1 MRNNAFLHLGQ
12 AATEDN
18 ICLAV
23 SPSMKALGVKNRCRI
38 KDIPGYIKHIVA
50 QPRMQLYIDCAAEI
64 YAVFLKYIAPED
76 IHVYSI
82 DESFLDVTPYLAM
95 YKMTAKEI
103 AVMIIKDV
111 KDTVGTI
118 CTCGI
123 GTNLYLAKIALD
135 IKAKH
140 AVDFPCIGFSSV
152 FFISAL
158 QLYAR
163 CDEKNYVVIK
173 GTCTEIEKTGL
184 RRKVKD
190 IYVKEDQFTVRIVRP
205 TMKLRSLNVGD
216 RITIYLADN
225 APVYEMDGC
234 KVICNTLAV
243 EKEYGS

>member
-1 MRNNAFLHLGQ
+1 MKDKFRQFPKVLQKQILIRLTAG
-12 AATEDN
+12 
-18 ICLAV
+18 IV
-23 SPSMKALGVKNRCRI
+23 SLLMLVI
-38 KDIPGYIKHIVA
+38 IL
-50 QPRMQLYIDCAAEI
+50 LYRGGLE
-64 YAVFLKYIAPED
+64 L
-76 IHVYSI
+76 
-82 DESFLDVTPYLAM
+82 M
-95 YKMTAKEI
+95 
-103 AVMIIKDV
+103 
-111 KDTVGTI
+111 
-118 CTCGI
+118 
-123 GTNLYLAKIALD
+123 
-135 IKAKH
+135 
-140 AVDFPCIGFSSV
+140 FPCIGFSSV

-205 TMKLRSLNVGD
+205 SMKLRSLNVGD

>member
-1 MRNNAFLHLGQ
+1 MKDKFRQFPQVLQKQILIQLTAG
-12 AATEDN
+12 
-18 ICLAV
+18 IV
-23 SPSMKALGVKNRCRI
+23 SLLMLV
-38 KDIPGYIKHIVA
+38 
-50 QPRMQLYIDCAAEI
+50 
-64 YAVFLKYIAPED
+64 
-76 IHVYSI
+76 
-82 DESFLDVTPYLAM
+82 
-95 YKMTAKEI
+95 
-103 AVMIIKDV
+103 IILQYR
-111 KDTVGTI
+111 G
-118 CTCGI
+118 GI
-123 GTNLYLAKIALD
+123 ELM
-135 IKAKH
+135 
-140 AVDFPCIGFSSV
+140 FPCIGFSSI
-152 FFISAL
+152 FFISTL

-205 TMKLRSLNVGD
+205 SMKLRSLNVGD

>member
-1 MRNNAFLHLGQ
+1 MKDKFRQFPQVLQKQILIRLTAG
-12 AATEDN
+12 
-18 ICLAV
+18 IV
-23 SPSMKALGVKNRCRI
+23 SLLMLVI
-38 KDIPGYIKHIVA
+38 IL
-50 QPRMQLYIDCAAEI
+50 LYR
-64 YAVFLKYIAPED
+64 
-76 IHVYSI
+76 
-82 DESFLDVTPYLAM
+82 
-95 YKMTAKEI
+95 
-103 AVMIIKDV
+103 
-111 KDTVGTI
+111 G
-118 CTCGI
+118 GI
-123 GTNLYLAKIALD
+123 ELM
-135 IKAKH
+135 
-140 AVDFPCIGFSSV
+140 VPCIGFSSV

-205 TMKLRSLNVGD
+205 SMKLRSLNVGD

>member
-1 MRNNAFLHLGQ
+1 MKDKFRHFPQVLQKQILIRLTAG
-12 AATEDN
+12 
-18 ICLAV
+18 IV
-23 SPSMKALGVKNRCRI
+23 SLMMLVI
-38 KDIPGYIKHIVA
+38 IL
-50 QPRMQLYIDCAAEI
+50 LYRGGLE
-64 YAVFLKYIAPED
+64 L
-76 IHVYSI
+76 
-82 DESFLDVTPYLAM
+82 M
-95 YKMTAKEI
+95 
-103 AVMIIKDV
+103 
-111 KDTVGTI
+111 
-118 CTCGI
+118 
-123 GTNLYLAKIALD
+123 
-135 IKAKH
+135 
-140 AVDFPCIGFSSV
+140 FPCIGFSAV

-163 CDEKNYVVIK
+163 CDEKNYVVIR
-173 GTCTEIEKTGL
+173 GTCTEIEKTRL

>member
-1 MRNNAFLHLGQ
+1 MKDKFRQFPLVLQKQILIRLTAG
-12 AATEDN
+12 
-18 ICLAV
+18 IV
-23 SPSMKALGVKNRCRI
+23 SLLMLVI
-38 KDIPGYIKHIVA
+38 IL
-50 QPRMQLYIDCAAEI
+50 LYR
-64 YAVFLKYIAPED
+64 
-76 IHVYSI
+76 
-82 DESFLDVTPYLAM
+82 
-95 YKMTAKEI
+95 
-103 AVMIIKDV
+103 
-111 KDTVGTI
+111 G
-118 CTCGI
+118 GI
-123 GTNLYLAKIALD
+123 ELM
-135 IKAKH
+135 
-140 AVDFPCIGFSSV
+140 FPCIGFSSI

-243 EKEYGS
+243 EKEYGL

>member
-1 MRNNAFLHLGQ
+1 MKDKFRQFPQVLQKQILIRLTAG
-12 AATEDN
+12 
-18 ICLAV
+18 IV
-23 SPSMKALGVKNRCRI
+23 SLLMLVI
-38 KDIPGYIKHIVA
+38 IL
-50 QPRMQLYIDCAAEI
+50 LYR
-64 YAVFLKYIAPED
+64 
-76 IHVYSI
+76 
-82 DESFLDVTPYLAM
+82 
-95 YKMTAKEI
+95 
-103 AVMIIKDV
+103 
-111 KDTVGTI
+111 G
-118 CTCGI
+118 GI
-123 GTNLYLAKIALD
+123 ELM
-135 IKAKH
+135 
-140 AVDFPCIGFSSV
+140 FPCILFSSV

-243 EKEYGS
+243 EKEYGL

>member
-1 MRNNAFLHLGQ
+1 MKDKFRQFPKVLQKQILIRLTAG
-12 AATEDN
+12 
-18 ICLAV
+18 IV
-23 SPSMKALGVKNRCRI
+23 SLLMLVI
-38 KDIPGYIKHIVA
+38 IL
-50 QPRMQLYIDCAAEI
+50 LYRGGLE
-64 YAVFLKYIAPED
+64 L
-76 IHVYSI
+76 
-82 DESFLDVTPYLAM
+82 M
-95 YKMTAKEI
+95 
-103 AVMIIKDV
+103 
-111 KDTVGTI
+111 
-118 CTCGI
+118 
-123 GTNLYLAKIALD
+123 
-135 IKAKH
+135 
-140 AVDFPCIGFSSV
+140 FPCIGFSAV

-163 CDEKNYVVIK
+163 CDEKNYVVIR
-173 GTCTEIEKTGL
+173 GTCTEIEKTRL

>member
-1 MRNNAFLHLGQ
+1 MKDKFRQFPKVLQKQILIRLTAG
-12 AATEDN
+12 
-18 ICLAV
+18 IV
-23 SPSMKALGVKNRCRI
+23 SLLMLVI
-38 KDIPGYIKHIVA
+38 IL
-50 QPRMQLYIDCAAEI
+50 LYRGGLE
-64 YAVFLKYIAPED
+64 L
-76 IHVYSI
+76 
-82 DESFLDVTPYLAM
+82 M
-95 YKMTAKEI
+95 
-103 AVMIIKDV
+103 
-111 KDTVGTI
+111 
-118 CTCGI
+118 
-123 GTNLYLAKIALD
+123 
-135 IKAKH
+135 
-140 AVDFPCIGFSSV
+140 FPCIGFSAV

-163 CDEKNYVVIK
+163 CDEKNYVVIR

-234 KVICNTLAV
+234 NVICNTLAV

>member
-1 MRNNAFLHLGQ
+1 MKDKFRQFPKVLQKQILIRLTAG
-12 AATEDN
+12 
-18 ICLAV
+18 IV
-23 SPSMKALGVKNRCRI
+23 SLLMLVI
-38 KDIPGYIKHIVA
+38 IL
-50 QPRMQLYIDCAAEI
+50 LYRGGHE
-64 YAVFLKYIAPED
+64 L
-76 IHVYSI
+76 
-82 DESFLDVTPYLAM
+82 M
-95 YKMTAKEI
+95 
-103 AVMIIKDV
+103 
-111 KDTVGTI
+111 
-118 CTCGI
+118 
-123 GTNLYLAKIALD
+123 
-135 IKAKH
+135 
-140 AVDFPCIGFSSV
+140 FPCIGVSAV

-163 CDEKNYVVIK
+163 CDEKNYVVIR

>member
-1 MRNNAFLHLGQ
+1 MKDKFRQFPKVLQKQILIRLTAG
-12 AATEDN
+12 
-18 ICLAV
+18 IV
-23 SPSMKALGVKNRCRI
+23 SLLMLVI
-38 KDIPGYIKHIVA
+38 IL
-50 QPRMQLYIDCAAEI
+50 LYRGGLE
-64 YAVFLKYIAPED
+64 LM
-76 IHVYSI
+76 
-82 DESFLDVTPYLAM
+82 L
-95 YKMTAKEI
+95 
-103 AVMIIKDV
+103 
-111 KDTVGTI
+111 
-118 CTCGI
+118 
-123 GTNLYLAKIALD
+123 
-135 IKAKH
+135 
-140 AVDFPCIGFSSV
+140 PCIGFSAV

-163 CDEKNYVVIK
+163 CDEKNYVVIR

>member
-1 MRNNAFLHLGQ
+1 MKDKFRQFPQVLQKQILIRLTAG
-12 AATEDN
+12 
-18 ICLAV
+18 IV
-23 SPSMKALGVKNRCRI
+23 SLLMLVI
-38 KDIPGYIKHIVA
+38 IL
-50 QPRMQLYIDCAAEI
+50 LYR
-64 YAVFLKYIAPED
+64 
-76 IHVYSI
+76 
-82 DESFLDVTPYLAM
+82 
-95 YKMTAKEI
+95 
-103 AVMIIKDV
+103 
-111 KDTVGTI
+111 G
-118 CTCGI
+118 GI
-123 GTNLYLAKIALD
+123 ELM
-135 IKAKH
+135 
-140 AVDFPCIGFSSV
+140 FPCIGFSSV

-173 GTCTEIEKTGL
+173 GTCMEIEKTGL

-205 TMKLRSLNVGD
+205 SMKLRSLNVGD

>member
-1 MRNNAFLHLGQ
+1 MKDKFRQFPKVLQKQILIRLTAG
-12 AATEDN
+12 
-18 ICLAV
+18 IV
-23 SPSMKALGVKNRCRI
+23 SLLMLVI
-38 KDIPGYIKHIVA
+38 IL
-50 QPRMQLYIDCAAEI
+50 LYRGGLE
-64 YAVFLKYIAPED
+64 L
-76 IHVYSI
+76 
-82 DESFLDVTPYLAM
+82 M
-95 YKMTAKEI
+95 
-103 AVMIIKDV
+103 
-111 KDTVGTI
+111 
-118 CTCGI
+118 
-123 GTNLYLAKIALD
+123 
-135 IKAKH
+135 
-140 AVDFPCIGFSSV
+140 FPCIGFSAV

-205 TMKLRSLNVGD
+205 TMKLSSLNVGD

>member
-1 MRNNAFLHLGQ
+1 MKDKFRQFPQVLQKQILIRLTAG
-12 AATEDN
+12 
-18 ICLAV
+18 IV
-23 SPSMKALGVKNRCRI
+23 SLMMLVI
-38 KDIPGYIKHIVA
+38 IL
-50 QPRMQLYIDCAAEI
+50 LYRGGLE
-64 YAVFLKYIAPED
+64 L
-76 IHVYSI
+76 
-82 DESFLDVTPYLAM
+82 M
-95 YKMTAKEI
+95 
-103 AVMIIKDV
+103 
-111 KDTVGTI
+111 
-118 CTCGI
+118 
-123 GTNLYLAKIALD
+123 
-135 IKAKH
+135 
-140 AVDFPCIGFSSV
+140 FPCIGFSAV

-163 CDEKNYVVIK
+163 CDEKNYVVIR
-173 GTCTEIEKTGL
+173 GTCTEIEKTRL

>member
-1 MRNNAFLHLGQ
+1 MKDKFRQFPLVLQKQILIRLTAG
-12 AATEDN
+12 
-18 ICLAV
+18 IV
-23 SPSMKALGVKNRCRI
+23 SLLMLVI
-38 KDIPGYIKHIVA
+38 IL
-50 QPRMQLYIDCAAEI
+50 LYRGGLE
-64 YAVFLKYIAPED
+64 L
-76 IHVYSI
+76 
-82 DESFLDVTPYLAM
+82 M
-95 YKMTAKEI
+95 
-103 AVMIIKDV
+103 
-111 KDTVGTI
+111 
-118 CTCGI
+118 
-123 GTNLYLAKIALD
+123 
-135 IKAKH
+135 
-140 AVDFPCIGFSSV
+140 FPCIGFSAV

-243 EKEYGS
+243 EKEYGL

>member
-1 MRNNAFLHLGQ
+1 MKDKFRQFPQVLQKQILIRLTAG
-12 AATEDN
+12 
-18 ICLAV
+18 IV
-23 SPSMKALGVKNRCRI
+23 SLLMLVI
-38 KDIPGYIKHIVA
+38 IL
-50 QPRMQLYIDCAAEI
+50 LYR
-64 YAVFLKYIAPED
+64 
-76 IHVYSI
+76 
-82 DESFLDVTPYLAM
+82 
-95 YKMTAKEI
+95 
-103 AVMIIKDV
+103 
-111 KDTVGTI
+111 G
-118 CTCGI
+118 GI
-123 GTNLYLAKIALD
+123 ELM
-135 IKAKH
+135 
-140 AVDFPCIGFSSV
+140 FPCIGFSSI

-173 GTCTEIEKTGL
+173 GICTEIEKTGL

-205 TMKLRSLNVGD
+205 SMKLRSLNVGD

>member
-1 MRNNAFLHLGQ
+1 MKDKFRQFPQVLQKQILIRLTAG
-12 AATEDN
+12 
-18 ICLAV
+18 IV
-23 SPSMKALGVKNRCRI
+23 SLLMLVI
-38 KDIPGYIKHIVA
+38 IL
-50 QPRMQLYIDCAAEI
+50 LYRGGLE
-64 YAVFLKYIAPED
+64 L
-76 IHVYSI
+76 
-82 DESFLDVTPYLAM
+82 M
-95 YKMTAKEI
+95 
-103 AVMIIKDV
+103 
-111 KDTVGTI
+111 
-118 CTCGI
+118 
-123 GTNLYLAKIALD
+123 
-135 IKAKH
+135 
-140 AVDFPCIGFSSV
+140 FPCIGFSAV

-173 GTCTEIEKTGL
+173 GICTEIEKTGL

-205 TMKLRSLNVGD
+205 SMKLRSLNVGD

>member
-1 MRNNAFLHLGQ
+1 MKNKFRQFPQVLQKQILIRLTAG
-12 AATEDN
+12 
-18 ICLAV
+18 IV
-23 SPSMKALGVKNRCRI
+23 SLLMLVI
-38 KDIPGYIKHIVA
+38 IL
-50 QPRMQLYIDCAAEI
+50 LYR
-64 YAVFLKYIAPED
+64 
-76 IHVYSI
+76 
-82 DESFLDVTPYLAM
+82 
-95 YKMTAKEI
+95 
-103 AVMIIKDV
+103 
-111 KDTVGTI
+111 G
-118 CTCGI
+118 GI
-123 GTNLYLAKIALD
+123 ELM
-135 IKAKH
+135 
-140 AVDFPCIGFSSV
+140 FPCIGFSSV

-173 GTCTEIEKTGL
+173 GICTEIEKTGL

-205 TMKLRSLNVGD
+205 SMKLRSLNVGD

>member
-1 MRNNAFLHLGQ
+1 MKDKFRQFPKVLQKQILIRLTAG
-12 AATEDN
+12 
-18 ICLAV
+18 IV
-23 SPSMKALGVKNRCRI
+23 SLLMLVI
-38 KDIPGYIKHIVA
+38 IL
-50 QPRMQLYIDCAAEI
+50 LYRGGHE
-64 YAVFLKYIAPED
+64 L
-76 IHVYSI
+76 
-82 DESFLDVTPYLAM
+82 M
-95 YKMTAKEI
+95 
-103 AVMIIKDV
+103 
-111 KDTVGTI
+111 
-118 CTCGI
+118 
-123 GTNLYLAKIALD
+123 
-135 IKAKH
+135 
-140 AVDFPCIGFSSV
+140 FPCIGFSAV

-163 CDEKNYVVIK
+163 CDEKNYVVIR

-243 EKEYGS
+243 EKEYGL